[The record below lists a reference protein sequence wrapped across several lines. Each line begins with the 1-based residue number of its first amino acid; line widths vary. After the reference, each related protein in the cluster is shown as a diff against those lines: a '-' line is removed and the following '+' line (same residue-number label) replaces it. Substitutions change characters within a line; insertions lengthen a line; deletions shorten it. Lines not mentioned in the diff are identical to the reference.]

1 MRSESLVSSLALFC
15 GAVKAEFALEEMS
28 YELEWGPGNCHASNA
43 TASGS
48 LVLATK
54 RGNLFLHLEARMSTY
69 GVPHF

>member
-28 YELEWGPGNCHASNA
+28 YELEWAGNCHASNA
-43 TASGS
+43 IASGS